1 MTLYLRRCLVNKN
14 LHSAVFISFFSFF
27 LSLSL
32 ANISCTDFVFYLV
45 RIYFCVLIASLYMLW
60 SVGVLLLGL
69 AKSIHEPVNR
79 EPFHRLNV
87 SCGVIIIKRL
97 C

>member
-1 MTLYLRRCLVNKN
+1 MTLYPRRCLVNKN
-14 LHSAVFISFFSFF
+14 LHPTVFIFFSF

-32 ANISCTDFVFYLV
+32 ANISCTDFVLYLV
-45 RIYFCVLIASLYMLW
+45 RIYFCVLIASLYMLC
-60 SVGVLLLGL
+60 SMGALLLGL
-69 AKSIHEPVNR
+69 AISIHEPVNR
-79 EPFHRLNV
+79 ERFHKLNV

>member
-14 LHSAVFISFFSFF
+14 LHPTVFIFFSF

-32 ANISCTDFVFYLV
+32 ANIPCTDFVLYLV
-45 RIYFCVLIASLYMLW
+45 RIYFCVLIASLYILW
-60 SVGVLLLGL
+60 SVGALLLGL
-69 AKSIHEPVNR
+69 AISIHEPVNR

-87 SCGVIIIKRL
+87 SCGVIVIKRL

>member
-14 LHSAVFISFFSFF
+14 LHLTVFNFFSF

-32 ANISCTDFVFYLV
+32 ANISCMDFVLYLV

-60 SVGVLLLGL
+60 SVGALLLGL
-69 AKSIHEPVNR
+69 AISIHEPVNR
-79 EPFHRLNV
+79 ERFHRLNV
-87 SCGVIIIKRL
+87 SCGVVIIKRL

>member
-14 LHSAVFISFFSFF
+14 LHPAVFIYFFFF

-32 ANISCTDFVFYLV
+32 ANISCTDFVLYVV

-60 SVGVLLLGL
+60 SVGALLLAL
-69 AKSIHEPVNR
+69 AISIHEPANR

>member
-14 LHSAVFISFFSFF
+14 LHPTVFNFFSF

-32 ANISCTDFVFYLV
+32 ANISCMDFVFYSV

-60 SVGVLLLGL
+60 SVGALVLGL
-69 AKSIHEPVNR
+69 AISIHEPVNR
-79 EPFHRLNV
+79 EPFHGLNV

>member
-14 LHSAVFISFFSFF
+14 LHQLCLFFFSF
-27 LSLSL
+27 LSLSP
-32 ANISCTDFVFYLV
+32 ANISCTDFVLYLV
-45 RIYFCVLIASLYMLW
+45 RIYFCVLIASLYFLW
-60 SVGVLLLGL
+60 SVGALLLGL
-69 AKSIHEPVNR
+69 AISIHEPVNR

-87 SCGVIIIKRL
+87 FCGVIIIKRL

>member
-14 LHSAVFISFFSFF
+14 LHPTVFNSFSF

-45 RIYFCVLIASLYMLW
+45 RSYFCVVIASLYMLW
-60 SVGVLLLGL
+60 SVGALLLGL
-69 AKSIHEPVNR
+69 AISIHEPVNR

>member
-14 LHSAVFISFFSFF
+14 LHSAVFIFFSFF

-32 ANISCTDFVFYLV
+32 ANISCTDFVLYLV
-45 RIYFCVLIASLYMLW
+45 RIYFCVLIASLYMLC
-60 SVGVLLLGL
+60 SMGALLLGL
-69 AKSIHEPVNR
+69 AISIHEPVNR
-79 EPFHRLNV
+79 ERFHKLNV

>member
-14 LHSAVFISFFSFF
+14 LHPTVFNFFSF

-32 ANISCTDFVFYLV
+32 ANISCVDFVLYLV
-45 RIYFCVLIASLYMLW
+45 RIYFCVLIATLYILCSM
-60 SVGVLLLGL
+60 GALLLGL
-69 AKSIHEPVNR
+69 AKSIHDPVNR
-79 EPFHRLNV
+79 ERFHRLNV
-87 SCGVIIIKRL
+87 SCGVVIIKRL

>member
-14 LHSAVFISFFSFF
+14 LHSAVFIFFSFF

-32 ANISCTDFVFYLV
+32 ANISCTDFVLYLV
-45 RIYFCVLIASLYMLW
+45 RIYFCVLIASLYMLC
-60 SVGVLLLGL
+60 SMGALLLGL
-69 AKSIHEPVNR
+69 AISIHEPVNR
-79 EPFHRLNV
+79 ERFHKLNL